1 MNNLKKLFSKTSE
14 TFRKLIKK
22 FPVTLIII
30 LLTTIFMAVD
40 IKQNTEFFEEIVMFF
55 TVTAVGTFATEACLH
70 KKKTLKI
77 ISYIASAVIALGF
90 TVLVKG
96 SFSPQVE
103 ESATRILIGYSIIL
117 FLISI
122 YKIIKENNISF
133 EEYILKVFAN
143 MFNSGVTYL
152 VLNLGLTLITAIFV
166 ELILSGSWGHIL
178 GRIQI
183 LLLGLFL
190 APATLN
196 SMWDVKEKE
205 VNTFIKGL
213 VKFVLLPLVTISM
226 AIIYVYIIKI
236 LVLRKMP
243 SNIIFRILA
252 GIFIVAFPVWNM
264 AKNFKKDNK
273 IIDKTTNILPY
284 AYMPF
289 ILLEIYSIYTRIAEF
304 GITPVRY
311 FGLVFIVIQ
320 VIALIL
326 TVIKKGEKL
335 PQTFIYMAVLVV
347 IAFILPLNYNKAS
360 YLSQSNILKKEFP
373 ENAKFEELS
382 EKSKMRVSGAYR
394 YLESNDA
401 LKYIPENVKQHYKTI
416 TKDTPVYDE
425 GVNAT
430 KQIYVSDSNT
440 LIDISNYSKMYKSS
454 GGGANGEITFYRENE
469 EVKANLAKLIKEAI
483 KSEKAEEY
491 ISGHRLVKIDDEKDL
506 YIITLYVSYDE
517 EVRYTSVDAYI
528 LYK

>member
-30 LLTTIFMAVD
+30 FLATIFMTVD
-40 IKQNTEFFEEIVMFF
+40 IKQNTKFFEEIVVFLV
-55 TVTAVGTFATEACLH
+55 VTAVGTFTTEACLH
-70 KKKTLKI
+70 KKKNLKI

-96 SFSPQVE
+96 RFLPQFE
-103 ESATRILIGYSIIL
+103 ESATRILVGYSIAL
-117 FLISI
+117 FLTSI

-133 EEYILKVFAN
+133 EEYTLKVFAN

-190 APATLN
+190 VPSMLN
-196 SMWDVKEKE
+196 AIWDVKEKE

-213 VKFVLLPLVTISM
+213 VKFVLLPLATISM
-226 AIIYVYIIKI
+226 VIIYLYIIKI

-243 SNIIFRILA
+243 SNVIFRILA

-264 AKNFKKDNK
+264 AKSFKKDNK
-273 IIDKTTNILPY
+273 ITDKVTNILPY

-289 ILLEIYSIYTRIAEF
+289 ILLEIYSLYTRIAEF

-311 FGLVFIVIQ
+311 FGIAFIVIQ
-320 VIALIL
+320 LIALIL

-347 IAFILPLNYNKAS
+347 IAFILPLNYNKVS

-373 ENAKFEELS
+373 ESAKFEELS

-394 YLESNDA
+394 YLISNDA
-401 LKYIPENVKQHYKTI
+401 SKYIPENVKQHYKTI

-425 GVNAT
+425 IVT
-430 KQIYVSDSNT
+430 DSKQIYVQDSNT
-440 LIDISNYSKMYKSS
+440 LIDVSAYSKMYKSS
-454 GGGANGEITFYRENE
+454 GGGKSEEITFYCQDEKVE
-469 EVKANLAKLIKEAI
+469 ANLAELIKEAI
-483 KSEKAEEY
+483 KTDNAEEY
-491 ISGHRLVKIDDEKDL
+491 IRNHRLVKIDDEKDL
-506 YIITLYVSYDE
+506 YIINLYVTYDE
-517 EVRYTSVDAYI
+517 DLSYASVDAYI